1 MGTAPWWLDPGFIAF
16 DTETTGIDSSRD
28 RIVTAAAVH
37 FVNGQP
43 RESRE
48 WLFRVDVPIPARAT
62 EVHGITNEASQREGM
77 DQAEGLSELRSYLQ
91 RDGLP
96 IVAFNASFDVDMLK
110 ANLTRLRLDTG
121 LNAPVICPHVIDKHF
136 NKYVRGSNQRRLQ
149 PTAQRYGL
157 AIADDEW
164 HGALADAT
172 VTGQILLAQ
181 MTAFAALQSLSARR
195 LATEVQGWRVQQEA
209 DFQAWLARRQ

>member
-16 DTETTGIDSSRD
+16 DTETTGVDAGRD

-37 FVNGQP
+37 FLNGQP
-43 RESRE
+43 RERRE
-48 WLFRVDVPIPARAT
+48 WLFRVDVPIPAGAT

-77 DQAEGLSELRSYLQ
+77 DQAEGLSELRSFLLQ
-91 RDGLP
+91 DGLP
-96 IVAFNASFDVDMLK
+96 IVAFNASFDIDMLK
-110 ANLTRLRLDTG
+110 ANLTRLGLDAN
-121 LNAPVICPHVIDKHF
+121 LNAPVICPYVIDKQC

-157 AIADDEW
+157 EIADDDW

-181 MTAFAALQSLSARR
+181 MTAYAELQGLTARHLAAGI
-195 LATEVQGWRVQQEA
+195 EGWRVQQEA